1 MYIYSYLGSNM
12 QEIDATIGLCIVEGD
27 CEYLSLWWW
36 LYLKQLSDTFPRF
49 FDTYVQWLFNNN
61 PGTQHARIHIHT
73 HNSHVQGR
81 QDIFNVCSKN
91 CNLRFGILLLKIS
104 RIEVLGFSMSWNA
117 HKWVPLSSQ
126 PMWNIGGWCGRFSVA
141 VIWQMKSKLLQW

>member
-1 MYIYSYLGSNM
+1 MHSRRRLWISVLVMVIILEAAIWYISMTKSSYSMAHLLIMLG
-12 QEIDATIGLCIVEGD
+12 
-27 CEYLSLWWW
+27 
-36 LYLKQLSDTFPRF
+36 F

-141 VIWQMKSKLLQW
+141 VIWQMKSKLLQR